1 MRTIVIII
9 LLLTLS
15 ACSSSTK
22 ISQPIPRELITN
34 SENGGYSAVEID
46 ADSME
51 TPRSFLNAV
60 SRYLQEELVK
70 RSLLNKDNSLYKIT
84 VQVTKFNV
92 NTGASR
98 EILGALAGPDEVES
112 TVRVINNK
120 TEQVV
125 GESIV
130 TSHELMAL
138 GGQDDIAWMHA
149 EEIADFLTVE

>member
-1 MRTIVIII
+1 M
-9 LLLTLS
+9 
-15 ACSSSTK
+15 
-22 ISQPIPRELITN
+22 
-34 SENGGYSAVEID
+34 
-46 ADSME
+46 
-51 TPRSFLNAV
+51 
-60 SRYLQEELVK
+60 
-70 RSLLNKDNSLYKIT
+70 
-84 VQVTKFNV
+84 
-92 NTGASR
+92 
-98 EILGALAGPDEVES
+98 AGPDEVES